1 VSQSISEWRA
11 ANWALFLNLNRGL
24 CLRVPQLRLHVGY
37 GDASGGVM
45 SEVLAKREEEIGR
58 MQAHFANLEAEL
70 RLLRHEKVVY
80 QKVLPP
86 HHPSSP

>member
-1 VSQSISEWRA
+1 MLTCARRR
-11 ANWALFLNLNRGL
+11 RGL
-24 CLRVPQLRLHVGY
+24 WWVSFSQLRLHVGY
-37 GDASGGVM
+37 GDGSGGVM